1 MTAVCKIKFVKK
13 NKCWFRKGFSL
24 GRSTASIRWL
34 SWGDETLQAEKRTK
48 YSEFVP
54 VPAEFNRNQIFLSY
68 FTVWLGLDGRD
79 ANKIWKTQ
87 VKQQP
92 LPTKKR
98 ANPPGHWAW
107 HILAHPLAS
116 LLWALIDPQLLC
128 LLLER
133 FLISLS
139 YRLDTCSTPRG
150 RAPLSSADCLI
161 VRGRV
166 LLVLEDI
173 LNFILRGSHMF
184 SLIAFLLITSNHWLR

>member
-1 MTAVCKIKFVKK
+1 MTALCKIKFVKK

-54 VPAEFNRNQIFLSY
+54 AEFNRNQISLSY

-116 LLWALIDPQLLC
+116 LLWALVDPQLLC
-128 LLLER
+128 LLLEL
-133 FLISLS
+133 FLVSLS
-139 YRLDTCSTPRG
+139 YRLDTCSTPGDR
-150 RAPLSSADCLI
+150 RLFLQQIALS
-161 VRGRV
+161 
-166 LLVLEDI
+166 LEAGSYW
-173 LNFILRGSHMF
+173 FLRIF
-184 SLIAFLLITSNHWLR
+184 STLFSGVPITAFLLITSNHWPR